1 MSFSSSASGLARA
14 LAAWIAGLLLALS
27 LLAGPAQALPTIEV
41 IESESGRMLTPE
53 LVYWHEPEGTA
64 DAAAAFARIAG
75 KDFAPLTGGRANFG
89 FKPGAH
95 WFAVRMVN
103 LDIETT
109 RWLLLVESPLLD
121 RIDIHLRHA
130 DGRIEHQVAG
140 DHLPFSARALSYRYP
155 NVWLDLPRDEP
166 VDLLI
171 RVQSGSSIQMPLLLY
186 SPTAFADA
194 AEDQVVAGL
203 YYGCLVAMLLFNLI
217 LGYGL
222 RDFGYVWYACSLI
235 GAGMAVLSLYGLGFQ
250 YLWPDAL
257 WWQERAPAVSAAL
270 AHIFANQFNRS
281 FLDLGRR
288 WHWGDRISVVIIGA
302 LVVLML
308 SFFWLPSQISYRV
321 ITALALPSS
330 LWLLWVNIRVLRG
343 GYKPARYALLAW
355 VALLAGAISYPL
367 YAMGF
372 LPRNL
377 LTYYGGQIGSG
388 LEMIL
393 LAIALS
399 YRYAALRNENERV
412 VREANEQ
419 LEARVTQRTA
429 ELSRANTEL
438 KSTHDQLE
446 QAHTQLVEAQQQ
458 LVLSEKMASLGT
470 LTAGVAHEINNPTN
484 FADVAVQ
491 QLDQRHA
498 EFREFLKELAGED
511 ADAEVLEAFDKH
523 FRGFEEMTAL
533 AHEGHSRI
541 KTIVLDL
548 RQFSRLDEAER
559 KSVPVAEPITSTVN
573 LVRTRFG
580 DIRFEL
586 DLDYNPRIEC
596 HAAKLGQVYMNLIV
610 NACQAIGDCTDGREG
625 LIRIRSVQ
633 EGNQV
638 RIDVIDNG
646 PGMDEA
652 TRLRVFEPFFTT
664 KDVGSGTGL
673 GLSIVFGIV
682 RDHKGSIEVAST
694 PGVGTTFSLR
704 LPLA

>member
-1 MSFSSSASGLARA
+1 MPVFGLSRWF
-14 LAAWIAGLLLALS
+14 AAWMAGLVLALS
-27 LLAGPAQALPTIEV
+27 LAGAPAWGLPTTEV
-41 IESESGRMLTPE
+41 MVGDSGQLLTPE
-53 LVYWHEPEGTA
+53 LVYWHEPEGSV
-64 DAAAAFARIAG
+64 DATEAYARI
-75 KDFAPLTGGRANFG
+75 DSSSFAPLPGDRANFG

-95 WFAVRMVN
+95 WFAVRLIN

-194 AEDQVVAGL
+194 AEDQIVAGL
-203 YYGCLVAMLLFNLI
+203 YYGCLVAMLLFNMI

-222 RDFGYVWYACSLI
+222 RDFGYVWYALSLV

-288 WHWGDRISVVIIGA
+288 WPWGDRVSVAIIGV

-308 SFFWLPSQISYRV
+308 SFFWLPSHISYRV

-330 LWLLWVNIRVLRG
+330 LWLLWVNIKVLRG

-367 YAMGF
+367 YAMGI

-377 LTYYGGQIGSG
+377 LVYYGGQIGSG

-419 LEARVTQRTA
+419 LEARVDQRTA
-429 ELSRANTEL
+429 EL
-438 KSTHDQLE
+438 
-446 QAHTQLVEAQQQ
+446 
-458 LVLSEKMASLGT
+458 
-470 LTAGVAHEINNPTN
+470 
-484 FADVAVQ
+484 
-491 QLDQRHA
+491 
-498 EFREFLKELAGED
+498 
-511 ADAEVLEAFDKH
+511 
-523 FRGFEEMTAL
+523 
-533 AHEGHSRI
+533 
-541 KTIVLDL
+541 
-548 RQFSRLDEAER
+548 
-559 KSVPVAEPITSTVN
+559 
-573 LVRTRFG
+573 
-580 DIRFEL
+580 
-586 DLDYNPRIEC
+586 
-596 HAAKLGQVYMNLIV
+596 
-610 NACQAIGDCTDGREG
+610 
-625 LIRIRSVQ
+625 
-633 EGNQV
+633 
-638 RIDVIDNG
+638 
-646 PGMDEA
+646 
-652 TRLRVFEPFFTT
+652 
-664 KDVGSGTGL
+664 
-673 GLSIVFGIV
+673 
-682 RDHKGSIEVAST
+682 
-694 PGVGTTFSLR
+694 
-704 LPLA
+704 